1 MKKIIILCKGAL
13 DKAVP
18 IISIAQALRASG
30 NNVSI
35 ICSSI
40 SHGLK
45 NELTE
50 INIHVLPLEIE
61 DNKFDT
67 KTSRIGRKL
76 FHWLRFRIKINIIL
90 KTSTQDILYVATADT
105 AIALRG
111 ILDKYKYILHLR
123 ELYDQYPIY
132 MKLIKKPAQ
141 QAVKVVVPE
150 ENRAYLYYILLKL
163 KSIPTVIPNKP
174 FYHPSQT
181 KMPIDFLGAEIKQ
194 KLVNKKNII
203 YQGPIHTERNI
214 GKLIKAC
221 AMLPDYNFILMG
233 EDHGLIESYRAINP
247 NIIHIPFVRPP
258 LHLNITSW
266 AYIGVISYD
275 FHSLNTIYCAPNKIW
290 EFSGFGIPVLCN
302 INPGI
307 KNIIDKSGAGV
318 AVDFNNEKELI
329 SAISI
334 INDNHEQIG
343 IKAWELYRS
352 KSEEVA
358 KLIS

>member
-1 MKKIIILCKGAL
+1 MKKITVLCKGAL

-30 NNVSI
+30 NKVSI

-45 NELTE
+45 KELTE
-50 INIHVLPLEIE
+50 IDIKVISLEIE
-61 DNKFDT
+61 VNNFNT
-67 KTSRIGRKL
+67 RIGKLGGKL
-76 FHWLRFRIKINIIL
+76 FHWLKFRIKTEKIL
-90 KTSTQDILYVATADT
+90 KAYTENILYVGTADT

-111 ILDKYKYILHLR
+111 ILDKHKYILHLR

-141 QAVKVVVPE
+141 QAVRVVVPE
-150 ENRAYLYYILLKL
+150 ENRAYLYYIFLKL
-163 KSIPTVIPNKP
+163 KSIPLIIPNKP
-174 FYHPSQT
+174 FYHPAQA
-181 KMPIDFLGAEIKQ
+181 KMPIDFLGEEIKQ
-194 KLVNKKNII
+194 KLIKKKNII

-214 GKLIKAC
+214 EKLIRVC
-221 AMLPDYNFILMG
+221 AMLPDFNLILMG

-307 KNIIDKSGAGV
+307 KYIIDRSGAGV
-318 AVDFNNEKELI
+318 AVDFNKDKEI
-329 SAISI
+329 IAAINL
-334 INDNHEQIG
+334 INDNHEQIRM
-343 IKAWELYRS
+343 KAWALYN
-352 KSEEVA
+352 SESEDVVN
-358 KLIS
+358 LIG